1 MNRVLK
7 TFLLW
12 LLIAVLPVQGFGAVL
27 KRSCGPVREE
37 VLRQPV
43 VPAAHQHMNTGAMS
57 MHHQMMTS
65 HDADDA
71 GSVAAASDCSS
82 KKTSPHGHKGSTC
95 NSSAVCCFGA
105 AAPPLVK
112 AASPDMDSTECYCAD
127 LAATVTGFIPDSLE
141 RPPRPYS
148 A

>member
-27 KRSCGPVREE
+27 KRSCGPVQAE
-37 VLRQPV
+37 VLAQPEAHAMPGMAHHGMMMDHEEGRAGYL
-43 VPAAHQHMNTGAMS
+43 PATPDS
-57 MHHQMMTS
+57 
-65 HDADDA
+65 
-71 GSVAAASDCSS
+71 SS
-82 KKTSPHGHKGSTC
+82 KSSPHGHKSSTC

-105 AAPPLVK
+105 AAPPFVT
-112 AASPDMDSTECYCAD
+112 ASSPHVDSAESYCAD
-127 LAATVTGFIPDSLE
+127 LAAIVTGFIPDSLE